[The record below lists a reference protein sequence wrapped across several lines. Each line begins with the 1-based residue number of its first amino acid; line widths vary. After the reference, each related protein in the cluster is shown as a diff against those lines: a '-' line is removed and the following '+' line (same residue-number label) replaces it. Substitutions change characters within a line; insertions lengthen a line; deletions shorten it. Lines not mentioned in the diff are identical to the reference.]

1 MFFYHLLIIGLN
13 SFIEFIFLSPF
24 KKPLFNRILFKIKRT
39 VFRLKFTANFSIG
52 IVEL

>member
-1 MFFYHLLIIGLN
+1 MLFYHLLIISLD

-24 KKPLFNRILFKIKRT
+24 DEPIFNRILFKIKRT

-52 IVEL
+52 VVEL